1 MCVKRGNVKEDKH
14 LAPPATPPP
23 RRFSSWLCSR
33 RKGGRRLFV
42 VSLAGV
48 STLPL
53 PSLRSGYN
61 SWTRVLGVST
71 LGLLGILPRAP
82 WFDCG
87 NCTRLQV
94 VEQLMGR
101 AQGPAVTKGNLF
113 FSLFL
118 IVVAP
123 ARRRR
128 LRPRGRRPRG
138 RRIHAHSASHLHTSP
153 HTHSSSRDVGRE
165 GNLKAGGR
173 WGLARVR
180 GFSSYW
186 AVWRLREMKGRVAGE
201 HSQSSTLGDRN
212 GFHPGNFPSCL
223 TPVSFPWWEPKANQ
237 GAPSRC
243 RPGTCAA

>member
-1 MCVKRGNVKEDKH
+1 M
-14 LAPPATPPP
+14 
-23 RRFSSWLCSR
+23 
-33 RKGGRRLFV
+33 
-42 VSLAGV
+42 AGV

-53 PSLRSGYN
+53 PSLRTGYN

-71 LGLLGILPRAP
+71 LGPLGILPRAP

-138 RRIHAHSASHLHTSP
+138 RRIHAHSDSHLHTRP

-165 GNLKAGGR
+165 GNLTAGGCG
-173 WGLARVR
+173 GLARVR
-180 GFSSYW
+180 GFSSHW
-186 AVWRLREMKGRVAGE
+186 AVWRLREMKGRVAGG

-223 TPVSFPWWEPKANQ
+223 TPVSFSWWEPKANQ
-237 GAPSRC
+237 GALSLC